1 MNSIGQM
8 WRAFDLMVQRA
19 AGREVHGGLL
29 KDKQFVQGFIA
40 DSYID
45 IQSARLMTLHAAE
58 MSDQGLDG
66 ARTEISAIKVMVP
79 AAYERVV
86 DRAIQVWGAAGV
98 SNDLPLARMFMGAR
112 TLRLA
117 DGPDEVHRI
126 LIAKNV
132 LGRHAQGEGW
142 DFGN

>member
-1 MNSIGQM
+1 M
-8 WRAFDLMVQRA
+8 WRAFDMMVRRSME
-19 AGREVHGGLL
+19 REVHGGLL
-29 KDKQFVQGFIA
+29 ETKQFIQGFVA

-45 IQSARLMTLHAAE
+45 IQASRLMTIHGAGAME
-58 MSDQGLDG
+58 SGGD
-66 ARTEISAIKVMVP
+66 ARTEISAIKVFVP
-79 AAYERVV
+79 AAMERVV
-86 DRAIQVWGAAGV
+86 DRAIQVHGALGV
-98 SNDLPLARMFMGAR
+98 TSETPLEGMYRGAR

-132 LGRHAQGEGW
+132 LKKYHNGESW